1 MWQTMNRS
9 MQPMPSQIVPLVNVW
24 NAPCQMAARLEKSIV
39 PSPFMP
45 LSRIV
50 FPTDP
55 STIIRI
61 RKKYVFAFKLAGE
74 ASWSIFR
81 RS

>member
-9 MQPMPSQIVPLVNVW
+9 MQQIPSQIVPLVNVW
-24 NAPCQMAARLEKSIV
+24 KIPCQMAARLEKSID
-39 PSPFMP
+39 PRPFMP

-55 STIIRI
+55 STIIRV
-61 RKKYVFAFKLAGE
+61 RKKYVFALNLLVEE
-74 ASWSIFR
+74 AI
-81 RS
+81 